1 MSVQVLLNLSNELGK
16 SDKMRGF
23 LSILSLFHNG
33 LIIQQHR
40 STKVRF
46 FLSHYIII
54 TYISHFWRESVKISL
69 SFTHREKGRHYITL
83 INL

>member
-1 MSVQVLLNLSNELGK
+1 MSVHVLLNLSNELGK
-16 SDKMRGF
+16 RDKMRGF
-23 LSILSLFHNG
+23 LNG

-40 STKVRF
+40 STKDRF

-69 SFTHREKGRHYITL
+69 SFTQREKGRHYITL
-83 INL
+83 TNL